1 MIKPD
6 LRQNEA
12 SYINTLTT
20 MFTKPWRVVSRP
32 HLVEGL
38 NSELKDDFTTLPD
51 VDYEVDRTVSE
62 SAPGS
67 DNKIEKSPLLT
78 SYVEEKRDAELV
90 RKDAKTDLKDNRVT
104 LMNAVPMELVVD
116 TIDPRPK
123 GKMLTDELIG
133 TQIMVEPSDLTF
145 DVGVHEPFFGTMALY
160 DLKRREK
167 LSESWSFDLNPS
179 SITELLGV
187 HCGDREPAT
196 LARTSIF
203 STSYTSPDLYLVI
216 MFSTTL
222 HGEESEAL
230 APYLHSK
237 IKDKEKEKFIQEA
250 RLSTQRLGGYRQPF
264 GYVAIPLFD
273 DTQGLKPAK
282 DTVITQLMRPKAE
295 RDVYNLIEK
304 YLDRGKGKTMIPC
317 KFTLAFKK
325 LAEKDNKDIRGRLTP
340 SLQPVKPLAKGT
352 DSKVIREMADFSAS
366 SPEGALRHMPNLTYE
381 NTLYLLPDTVNFS
394 HVTGTSSRNI
404 AIEVKLFADDS
415 DFSGPGLPLIYGN
428 SVNSALTSF
437 ARSHVF
443 YHSKKPV
450 YFDEIKIQLPTFL
463 TSKHHLMIS
472 FSHLT
477 CVLQKGK
484 PNSSVE
490 TLIGKTFIPIYPGN
504 RLVPDGRYS
513 VPVAVNLPNTAYL
526 IENPD
531 SNNQTNPV
539 KWIDNGKNVFSF
551 RVKTMSTIYPQD
563 PALDEFFKQYEAY
576 TSGKPVPEVEKPAIL
591 SQPSGNNLS
600 ANLTSLPASTATASA
615 VGDPLISSIKGLAK
629 ADKQKVIEYFPAV
642 FNLLFR
648 VMSKSDTNT
657 RRESFLAVMN
667 IVDTVHTNSYTN
679 NLLDSYVQFLFDNHM
694 LPVAPV
700 AAGTTD
706 KSAASAATVANSLGE
721 LLIENWFYQALL
733 AHSAS
738 ELVFKYAGFLFQL
751 VYKSMILMLND
762 NGALKNENIA
772 RKDRFNP
779 SFTPLL
785 HKLITQL
792 AMRTKELCATS
803 HSSDARKL
811 YQQVALFLRD
821 LFTIM
826 DRGSVFEM
834 VYRFVFELDPEND
847 AAGSVLDCKF
857 QFLRIVCNHEHYIPL
872 NAPIADDL
880 SGVPVTE
887 IKAVYWRRHF
897 LAGLLLEE
905 LGKCM
910 SKATSDRRATAITVF
925 RDLLWK
931 HDHDPRYASAP
942 AMKERIAQIY
952 FPYILML
959 IDNWHYIQEHAMS
972 YTFGERRC
980 WLVCFIWIV
989 KNVQRS
995 LLQNWWK
1002 RDSTPKR
1009 KKAFLDVLADCLLHF
1024 EYVGSAEIG
1033 STGTKRNDE
1042 SALSSLVSS
1051 NSGAPSSPT
1060 AVGSGIMHASSSP
1073 ALTSDS
1079 ISAIASSNLTPN
1091 GTASS
1096 IALLNGSTDSL
1107 GSANSIGSGAS
1118 DDRKRRKHTKVRMH
1132 KPALSVGGAASV
1144 GTLPLGFDPKAA
1156 LASYYNTRGNGS
1168 LDIIKREDYGMQ
1180 SILTPPALV
1189 KKEQNLGR
1197 EVAMTVVDIMMDFAN
1212 DHRNELIKK
1221 ENVEVDKF
1229 EPEKLFEKTF
1239 NIFIGLLQCNQAT
1252 TAIVSLL
1259 QQFQWIIPKFRTPLF
1274 RFRSAVCGALTYE
1287 IVRHMNA
1294 KVASVRALATGV
1306 LLLMIKHNYEEVKNF
1321 SRMKLQSSVAIS
1333 QLFATLALAHGADGL
1348 KDSLAALRFHA
1359 LNKFKNE
1366 KTKHGTL
1373 GTEVKELVARLEHVI
1388 EDNLKMEEYSFDPE
1402 TKADLYH
1409 QISRGYADSPDLRT
1423 TELEK
1428 LAQMHHR
1435 DGNLEECA
1443 MVRITQAILVGE
1455 YLRLLARAGTEAMP
1469 SNSTQVFP
1477 NLSAEI
1483 TLPKKQELETL
1494 EAEICQSR
1502 TFTEDGFVMLLAQAV
1517 AKLKDQMLFESCVEV
1532 YRLLLPIYQFRR
1544 NYQRQSDCYE
1554 DLHKLCNASVEQIQ
1568 TNNRIFAQYYRVAF
1582 FGGGEKL
1589 QELDGQQFIYKE
1601 NGAVRLDGITE
1612 RLSDQFSAKI
1622 ARENIHFVSNIN
1634 NFERSSMQ
1642 VGHLYIQL
1650 INVEPY
1656 FTAEELEAKPTL
1668 FQQHFNV
1675 SHFIYETPF
1684 FKGNNK
1690 EKLSEQWKKKTILTV
1705 DGSFPCMKKRL
1716 PIKDVKTLELSPI
1729 ETATEVI
1736 AKKAQA
1742 LQAELTRTP
1751 VNTKTLQRELQGT
1764 LLLQVNAGPA
1774 AVATEFLEGPIA
1786 DVSKPEHKAKLSQ
1799 TFVHFVKYLAEGVSA
1814 NNSLITVEQLTLQ
1827 RELVNGYFR
1836 LKTLVCRLTNTPE
1849 DAIEQNF
1856 SPEIEQ
1862 PLTPAGSQANN
1873 EESDEK

>member
-1 MIKPD
+1 
-6 LRQNEA
+6 
-12 SYINTLTT
+12 

-38 NSELKDDFTTLPD
+38 NSELKDDFSTLPD
-51 VDYEVDRTVSE
+51 VDYEIDRTTSE
-62 SAPGS
+62 PAPGTE
-67 DNKIEKSPLLT
+67 NKIEKMPLLT
-78 SYVEEKRDAELV
+78 SYVEEKRDAEMV
-90 RKDAKTDLKDNRVT
+90 RKETKTELKQNRET
-104 LMNAVPMELVVD
+104 LMNTVPMELVVD
-116 TIDPRPK
+116 TVDPRPR

-133 TQIMVEPSDLTF
+133 TQVLVEPSELTF
-145 DVGVHEPFFGTMALY
+145 DIGVHEPFFGTMALY

-167 LSESWSFDLNPS
+167 VSESWNFDLNTPN
-179 SITELLGV
+179 ITELLGV

-196 LARTSIF
+196 LARTCIF
-203 STSYTSPDLYLVI
+203 STSYTSADLYLVI

-237 IKDKEKEKFIQEA
+237 MKEKEKEKFIQEA

-273 DTQGLKPAK
+273 ETQGLKPAK
-282 DTVITQLMRPKAE
+282 DTIITQLMRPKSE
-295 RDVYNLIEK
+295 RDIYNLIEK
-304 YLDRGKGKTMIPC
+304 YLDRHKGKTMIPC
-317 KFTLAFKK
+317 KFSISFKK
-325 LAEKDNKDIRGRLTP
+325 IGEKDNKDLRGRLTP

-352 DSKVIREMADFSAS
+352 DSKVIREMGDFSAS

-394 HVTGTSSRNI
+394 HVSGTSSRNI
-404 AIEVKLFADDS
+404 AIEVRLFADDS
-415 DFSGPGLPLIYGN
+415 DLTGPGLPLIYGN
-428 SVNSALTSF
+428 SVNSALTNN
-437 ARSHVF
+437 ARSHIF

-450 YFDEIKIQLPTFL
+450 FFDEIKIQLPTFL

-484 PNSSVE
+484 PNSNVE
-490 TLIGKTFIPIYPGN
+490 TLIGRTFIPIYPGN
-504 RLVPDGRYS
+504 RLVADGRYTI
-513 VPVAVNLPNTAYL
+513 PVAVNLPNSAYL
-526 IENPD
+526 AENPD
-531 SNNQTNPV
+531 STNATNPV
-539 KWIDNGKNVFSF
+539 KWIDNGKNIFAF
-551 RVKTMSTIYPQD
+551 RLKTMSTIYPQD

-576 TSGKPVPEVEKPAIL
+576 TSGKPAIEAEKPGLVA
-591 SQPSGNNLS
+591 Q
-600 ANLTSLPASTATASA
+600 PASSPGQPTATSPAPSPA
-615 VGDPLISSIKGLAK
+615 PGDPLIASIKGLAK

-648 VMSKSDTNT
+648 IMSKSDTNT

-667 IVDTVHTNSYTN
+667 IVDTVHSNSYTN

-694 LPVAPV
+694 LPV
-700 AAGTTD
+700 T
-706 KSAASAATVANSLGE
+706 AATTTATNSADKASVGVANSLGE

-733 AHSAS
+733 AHSAT
-738 ELVFKYAGFLFQL
+738 EIVFKYAGFLFQL
-751 VYKSMILMLND
+751 IYKSMILMLND
-762 NGALKNENIA
+762 NGALKNENVA

-785 HKLITQL
+785 HKLVTQL

-803 HSSDARKL
+803 HSSEGRKL

-826 DRGSVFEM
+826 DRGQVFEM
-834 VYRFVFELDPEND
+834 VYRFVFELDPDND
-847 AAGSVLDCKF
+847 ASPQILDCKF
-857 QFLRIVCNHEHYIPL
+857 QFLRIVCNHEHYVPL
-872 NAPIADDL
+872 NFPATDDL
-880 SGVPVTE
+880 SGIPITE
-887 IKAVYWRRHF
+887 IKTVYWRRHF

-910 SKATSDRRATAITVF
+910 AKPTSDRRATGITVF

-931 HDHDPRYASAP
+931 HDHDPRYASNP
-942 AMKERIAQIY
+942 QMKERIAQIY

-959 IDNWHYIQEHAMS
+959 IDHWHHIQEFAAS
-972 YTFGERRC
+972 YTYGERRC
-980 WLVCFIWIV
+980 WLVCFIWII
-989 KNVQRS
+989 KNVNRT

-1033 STGTKRNDE
+1033 FVGTKRNE
-1042 SALSSLVSS
+1042 ETALSAGVTTSASA
-1051 NSGAPSSPT
+1051 GAIST
-1060 AVGSGIMHASSSP
+1060 ATSASGIMHASSSP

-1079 ISAIASSNLTPN
+1079 IVVASAASTMGISN
-1091 GTASS
+1091 GTLSS
-1096 IALLNGSTDSL
+1096 AALLTNSTDSV
-1107 GSANSIGSGAS
+1107 GSGGSIGSGAS
-1118 DDRKRRKHTKVRMH
+1118 GEDRKRRKHTKVRMH
-1132 KPALSVGGAASV
+1132 KPNLSVGGAASI

-1168 LDIIKREDYGMQ
+1168 LDIIKREEYGMA

-1189 KKEQNLGR
+1189 KKEQNLAR
-1197 EVAMTVVDIMMDFAN
+1197 EVAMTVVDVMMDFAN
-1212 DHRNELIKK
+1212 DHRNELVKK

-1252 TAIVSLL
+1252 SVIVALL

-1294 KVASVRALATGV
+1294 KVAKVRALSTGV
-1306 LLLMIKHNYEEVKNF
+1306 LLLMIKHNHEEVKNF

-1333 QLFATLALAHGADGL
+1333 QLFATLALSHGADGL

-1455 YLRLLARAGTEAMP
+1455 YLRLLGRVGTEAMP

-1477 NLSAEI
+1477 NLAAEI

-1554 DLHKLCNASVEQIQ
+1554 DLHKLCNASVEQMQ

-1656 FTAEELEAKPTL
+1656 FTPEELESKPTL
-1668 FQQHFNV
+1668 FQQHFHV

-1684 FKGNNK
+1684 FKGGNK

-1716 PIKDVKTLELSPI
+1716 PIKEVKTVELSPI
-1729 ETATEVI
+1729 ETATEAIV
-1736 AKKAQA
+1736 KKAQA
-1742 LQAELTRTP
+1742 LQAELTKSP

-1786 DVSKPEHKAKLSQ
+1786 AASKPEHKEKLSQ
-1799 TFVHFVKYLAEGVSA
+1799 AFVTFVKNLAEGVSA

-1827 RELVNGYFR
+1827 RELINGYFR
-1836 LKTLVCRLTNTPE
+1836 LKSLVCRLTNTPE
-1849 DAIEQNF
+1849 EAIEQNF
-1856 SPEIEQ
+1856 SPEVEQ
-1862 PLTPAGSQANN
+1862 PLTPAGPQSSEDS
-1873 EESDEK
+1873 EEK

>member
-1 MIKPD
+1 
-6 LRQNEA
+6 
-12 SYINTLTT
+12 

-38 NSELKDDFTTLPD
+38 NSELKDDFSTLPD

-62 SAPGS
+62 SAPGA
-67 DNKIEKSPLLT
+67 DNKIEKAPLLT
-78 SYVEEKRDAELV
+78 SYVDEKRDAELV
-90 RKDAKTDLKDNRVT
+90 RKDAKNELKTNRVT
-104 LMNAVPMELVVD
+104 LMNSVPMELVVD
-116 TIDPRPK
+116 TVDPRPK
-123 GKMLTDELIG
+123 GKMLSDELIG
-133 TQIMVEPSDLTF
+133 TQFMVEPVDLSF
-145 DVGVHEPFFGTMALY
+145 DIGVHEPFFGTMALY

-167 LSESWSFDLNPS
+167 LSESWNFDLNPP
-179 SITELLGV
+179 SITELLGA
-187 HCGDREPAT
+187 HLGEREAAT
-196 LARTSIF
+196 LARTGIF
-203 STSYTSPDLYLVI
+203 STSYTSSDLYLVI
-216 MFSTTL
+216 TFSTTL

-237 IKDKEKEKFIQEA
+237 IKDKEKDKFIQEA

-264 GYVAIPLFD
+264 GYVVIPLFD

-295 RDVYNLIEK
+295 RDIYNLIEK

-317 KFTLAFKK
+317 KFSVTFKK
-325 LAEKDNKDIRGRLTP
+325 LGDKDNKEIRGRLTP

-404 AIEVKLFADDS
+404 AIEVRLFADDS
-415 DFSGPGLPLIYGN
+415 DMSGPGMPLIYGN
-428 SVNSALTSF
+428 SVNSALTTF

-484 PNSSVE
+484 PNSNVE
-490 TLIGKTFIPIYPGN
+490 TLIGRTFIPIYPGN

-513 VPVAVNLPNTAYL
+513 VPVAVNLPNSAYL

-531 SNNQTNPV
+531 STNQTNPV

-576 TSGKPVPEVEKPAIL
+576 TSGKPVVEPEKPAIL
-591 SQPSGNNLS
+591 SQPSGSNLS
-600 ANLTSLPASTATASA
+600 ANLTPSAASGSPAPA

-648 VMSKSDTNT
+648 IMSKSDTNT

-667 IVDTVHTNSYTN
+667 IVDTVHSNSYTN

-694 LPVAPV
+694 LPTPT
-700 AAGTTD
+700 AGVTD
-706 KSAASAATVANSLGE
+706 KSASAGATVANSLGE

-733 AHSAS
+733 AHSAT

-792 AMRTKELCATS
+792 AIRTKELCATS
-803 HSSDARKL
+803 HSSEGRKL

-834 VYRFVFELDPEND
+834 VYRFVFELDSDNEAP
-847 AAGSVLDCKF
+847 AHVLDCKF
-857 QFLRIVCNHEHYIPL
+857 QFLRIVCNHEHYVPL
-872 NAPIADDL
+872 NFPIADDL

-910 SKATSDRRATAITVF
+910 SKPTSDRRATAITVF

-931 HDHDPRYASAP
+931 HDHDPRYATVP
-942 AMKERIAQIY
+942 QMKERIAQMY

-959 IDNWHYIQEHAMS
+959 IDNWHYIKEFSSS
-972 YTFGERRC
+972 YTYGERRC
-980 WLVCFIWIV
+980 WLVCFVWIL
-989 KNVQRS
+989 KNVSRT

-1024 EYVGSAEIG
+1024 EYVGSSEIG
-1033 STGTKRNDE
+1033 SIGTKRNDE
-1042 SALSSLVSS
+1042 SALFSVPSPNASSAAIS
-1051 NSGAPSSPT
+1051 T
-1060 AVGSGIMHASSSP
+1060 ATGTSGIMHASSSP
-1073 ALTSDS
+1073 ALQSDS
-1079 ISAIASSNLTPN
+1079 IVAIASANSTPN

-1096 IALLNGSTDSL
+1096 MSLMNASNDSINSGS
-1107 GSANSIGSGAS
+1107 SIGSGAS
-1118 DDRKRRKHTKVRMH
+1118 GEDRKRRKHTKVRMH
-1132 KPALSVGGAASV
+1132 KPNLSVGGASSI

-1168 LDIIKREDYGMQ
+1168 LDIIKREDFGMQ

-1197 EVAMTVVDIMMDFAN
+1197 EVAMTVIDIMMDFAN
-1212 DHRNELIKK
+1212 DHRNDLIKK

-1239 NIFIGLLQCNQAT
+1239 NIFIGLLQCNQSTSVIIA
-1252 TAIVSLL
+1252 LL

-1294 KVASVRALATGV
+1294 KVASVRALSTGV
-1306 LLLMIKHNYEEVKNF
+1306 LLLMIKHNYEEVKHF

-1455 YLRLLARAGTEAMP
+1455 YLRLLSRVGTEAMP

-1477 NLSAEI
+1477 NLAAEI

-1554 DLHKLCNASVEQIQ
+1554 DLHKLCNASVEQMQ

-1656 FTAEELEAKPTL
+1656 FTAEELETKPTL

-1675 SHFIYETPF
+1675 SNFIYETPY
-1684 FKGNNK
+1684 FKTGGNK

-1716 PIKDVKTLELSPI
+1716 PIKDVKVVELSPI
-1729 ETATEVI
+1729 ETATETI
-1736 AKKAQA
+1736 SKKAQA
-1742 LQAELTRTP
+1742 LQAELTKTP

-1799 TFVHFVKYLAEGVSA
+1799 AFVTFVKNLAEGVSA

-1827 RELVNGYFR
+1827 RELVMGYFR
-1836 LKTLVCRLTNTPE
+1836 LKSLVCRLTNTPE
-1849 DAIEQNF
+1849 DSIEQNF
-1856 SPEIEQ
+1856 SQEIEQ
-1862 PLTPAGSQANN
+1862 PLTPGPQSSEDS
-1873 EESDEK
+1873 EEK